1 MDQEH
6 EELAVA
12 SALAGLS
19 EAVLHWFPWHRAV
32 GHELQPPWTYV
43 LGMLP
48 LGSAFTGWALR
59 RKRLTAVDAVGGL
72 WCVTVASGVAVVL
85 AYVVDALFGRVQEE
99 SMRRRGY
106 GLGPGAGAR

>member
-1 MDQEH
+1 
-6 EELAVA
+6 
-12 SALAGLS
+12 
-19 EAVLHWFPWHRAV
+19 
-32 GHELQPPWTYV
+32 
-43 LGMLP
+43 
-48 LGSAFTGWALR
+48 
-59 RKRLTAVDAVGGL
+59 VGGL

>member
-6 EELAVA
+6 EELLVA

-32 GHELQPPWTYV
+32 GRELQPPWTYMV
-43 LGMLP
+43 GMLP
-48 LGSAFTGWALR
+48 IGAAFSAWTMR
-59 RKRLTAVDAVGGL
+59 RRRLTAVDAVGGL
-72 WCVTVASGVAVVL
+72 WCIAVVSGAAVVL

-99 SMRRRGY
+99 SIRRRGY
-106 GLGPGAGAR
+106 GLRPGVGSG